1 MNSRRRFLAQ
11 SAAISVAAAASWLTH
26 RQLNRP
32 PPLAIHRIGLPLGH
46 LLRDGAFVDAPLP
59 RAQDCDVLILGS
71 GAAALS
77 ALWYLT
83 RQGRRNV
90 ILAEGLERNGNN
102 AAFVHGELRAPGGAH
117 YLALPSRESVALRAM
132 LADLG
137 ILESGADSDAP
148 RFRETDL
155 VFAPAER
162 LRYQG
167 RWQEALL
174 PQEDDDSRRFFTLIQ
189 RLKCARGSDGR
200 KVFAIPIALS
210 SQDDAWRALDRLTF
224 AEWLA
229 REGYRSPTLLWYLDY
244 CCRDDYGAG
253 AAQVSAFAGLHYFA
267 ARGHDS
273 EAVLTWPDGL
283 AHLSQ
288 LLRERSGLQALAAL
302 PDAATLH
309 FPQPVAINASAV
321 RIRESEAHVEVLL
334 RDNDSGARS
343 LLHARQVICAMPLM
357 VAARVVEN
365 AAAYGLL
372 AGRGDYAPWLVSNFV
387 LHRFPAEGASEALA
401 WDNVIHGSGGL
412 GYVAASNQLIR
423 VAKPARTVFTAY
435 TALNQGDPTAV
446 RAWLLDAPDAELLAF
461 AAQDLVAA
469 YGRRFW
475 RAVEAVDINIRA
487 HAMRIPRP
495 GYLDDAQLAAVR
507 AHRSRL
513 LFAHSDLGGYSV
525 FEEAAYWGVEAGR
538 QVFIHTAERS

>member
-1 MNSRRRFLAQ
+1 M
-11 SAAISVAAAASWLTH
+11 
-26 RQLNRP
+26 
-32 PPLAIHRIGLPLGH
+32 
-46 LLRDGAFVDAPLP
+46 
-59 RAQDCDVLILGS
+59 LILGS

-77 ALWYLT
+77 ALWFLS
-83 RQGRRNV
+83 RQGQHNV
-90 ILAEGLERNGNN
+90 ILAEGPERNGNN
-102 AAFVHGELRAPGGAH
+102 AAFVSGELRAPGGAH
-117 YLALPSRESVALRAM
+117 YLALPSRESVALREM

-137 ILESGADSDAP
+137 ILESGAASEVP

-155 VFAPAER
+155 VFAPMER

-174 PQEDDDSRRFFTLIQ
+174 PQQDDDSRRFFALIQ
-189 RLKCARGSDGR
+189 RLKRAHGRDGR
-200 KVFAIPIALS
+200 KVFAIPIVLS
-210 SQDDAWRALDRLTF
+210 SADSEWRALDRLTF
-224 AEWLA
+224 AEWLT

-253 AAQVSAFAGLHYFA
+253 AAQVSAFAGLHYFT

-273 EAVLTWPDGL
+273 EAVLTWPEGL

-288 LLRERSGLQALAAL
+288 LLRERSGLQPLAAL
-302 PDAATLH
+302 PDDETLH
-309 FPQPVAINASAV
+309 FAQPVAINASAV
-321 RIRESEAHVEVLL
+321 RIRETDSHVEVLL
-334 RDNDSGARS
+334 RNNGSGALS
-343 LLHARQVICAMPLM
+343 LLRARQVICAMPLM

-387 LHRFPAEGASEALA
+387 LHRFPTEGAGEALA
-401 WDNVIHGSGGL
+401 WDNVIYGSGGL
-412 GYVAASNQLIR
+412 GYIAASNQLIR

-435 TALNQGDPTAV
+435 CALNHADPATV
-446 RAWLLDAPDAELLAF
+446 RHWLLDAPDAELLAF
-461 AAQDLVAA
+461 AAQDLTAA

-475 RAVEAVDINIRA
+475 RAVEAVDIGIRA

-507 AHRSRL
+507 THRSRL
-513 LFAHSDLGGYSV
+513 HFAHSDLSGYSV
-525 FEEAAYWGVEAGR
+525 FEEAAFWGVKVAQRVLAQG
-538 QVFIHTAERS
+538 

>member
-1 MNSRRRFLAQ
+1 MRHNRRRFLAQ
-11 SAAISVAAAASWLTH
+11 SATISVAAAASWLTH
-26 RQLNRP
+26 RELNRP
-32 PPLAIHRIGLPLGH
+32 PPLAVRRIGLPFGH
-46 LLRDGAFVDAPLP
+46 LLRDGAFADADAQAP
-59 RAQDCDVLILGS
+59 RAQVCDVLILGS

-77 ALWYLT
+77 ALWFLS
-83 RQGRRNV
+83 RQGQRNV

-102 AAFVHGELRAPGGAH
+102 AAFVSGDLRAPGGAH
-117 YLALPSRESVALRAM
+117 YLALPSRESVALREM

-137 ILESGADSDAP
+137 ILESGVDSDAP

-155 VFAPAER
+155 VFAPMER

-174 PQEDDDSRRFFTLIQ
+174 PQEDDDSRRFFALIR
-189 RLKCARGSDGR
+189 RLKRARGQDGC
-200 KVFAIPIALS
+200 KVFAIPVVLS
-210 SQDDAWRALDRLTF
+210 SEESEWRALDRLSF
-224 AEWLA
+224 ADWLA

-273 EAVLTWPDGL
+273 EAVLTWPEGL

-288 LLRERSGLQALAAL
+288 RLRERSGLQPLAAL
-302 PDAATLH
+302 PDAETLH
-309 FPQPVAINASAV
+309 FAHPVAINASAV
-321 RIRESEAHVEVLL
+321 RIRERDAHVEVLL
-334 RDNDSGARS
+334 RDNGSGALS
-343 LLHARQVICAMPLM
+343 LLRARQVISAMPLM

-387 LHRFPAEGASEALA
+387 LHRFPAEGAGETLA

-412 GYVAASNQLIR
+412 GYVASSNQLIR

-435 TALNQGDPTAV
+435 TALNQGDPAAV

-475 RAVEAVDINIRA
+475 RAVDAVDIGIRA

-513 LFAHSDLGGYSV
+513 HFAHSDLSGYSV
-525 FEEAAYWGVEAGR
+525 FEEAAFWGVEAARRVLAG
-538 QVFIHTAERS
+538 

>member
-32 PPLAIHRIGLPLGH
+32 PPLAIHRMGLPLGH

-83 RQGRRNV
+83 RQGQRNV

-189 RLKCARGSDGR
+189 RLKRARGSDGR

-435 TALNQGDPTAV
+435 TALNQGDPTTV

>member
-1 MNSRRRFLAQ
+1 MRHSRRRFLAQ

-32 PPLAIHRIGLPLGH
+32 PPLTIHRIGLPFGH
-46 LLRDGAFVDAPLP
+46 QLRDGAFAGAQAP
-59 RAQDCDVLILGS
+59 RAQDCEVLILGS

-77 ALWYLT
+77 ALWFLA
-83 RQGRRNV
+83 RLGQRNV

-102 AAFVHGELRAPGGAH
+102 AAFVHGDLCAPGGAH

-137 ILESGADSDAP
+137 ILESGVDSDTP
-148 RFRETDL
+148 RYREADL

-174 PQEDDDSRRFFTLIQ
+174 PQEDDDSRRFFALIQ
-189 RLKCARGSDGR
+189 RLKRARGSDGR
-200 KVFAIPIALS
+200 KVFAIPIVLS
-210 SQDDAWRALDRLTF
+210 SQDSAWRALDRLTF
-224 AEWLA
+224 AQWLA
-229 REGYRSPTLLWYLDY
+229 REGYRSPSLLWYLDY

-288 LLRERSGLQALAAL
+288 LLRERSGLQALDAL
-302 PDAATLH
+302 PDAVTLH
-309 FPQPVAINASAV
+309 FSQPAAINASAV
-321 RIRESEAHVEVLL
+321 RIRELDDRVEVLL
-334 RDNDSGARS
+334 RDNGSGALT
-343 LLHARQVICAMPLM
+343 LLRARQVICAMPLM

-387 LHRFPAEGASEALA
+387 LHRFPAEGAGEALA

-435 TALNQGDPTAV
+435 TALNQGDPAAV
-446 RAWLLDAPDAELLAF
+446 RAWLLNAPDAELLAF

-469 YGRRFW
+469 YGKGFW
-475 RAVEAVDINIRA
+475 RAVDAVVINVRA

-513 LFAHSDLGGYSV
+513 LFAHGDLGGYSV
-525 FEEAAYWGVEAGR
+525 FEEAVFWGVEAARRVLAG
-538 QVFIHTAERS
+538 

>member
-1 MNSRRRFLAQ
+1 MRHSRRRFLAQ

-32 PPLAIHRIGLPLGH
+32 PPLTIHRIGLPFGH
-46 LLRDGAFVDAPLP
+46 QLRDGAFAGAQAP
-59 RAQDCDVLILGS
+59 RAQDCEVLILGS

-77 ALWYLT
+77 ALWFLA
-83 RQGRRNV
+83 RLGQRNV

-102 AAFVHGELRAPGGAH
+102 AAFVHGDLRAPGGAH

-137 ILESGADSDAP
+137 ILESGVDSDTP
-148 RFRETDL
+148 RYREADL

-174 PQEDDDSRRFFTLIQ
+174 PQEDDDSRRFFALIQ
-189 RLKCARGSDGR
+189 RLKRARGSDGR
-200 KVFAIPIALS
+200 KVFAIPIVLS
-210 SQDDAWRALDRLTF
+210 SQDSAWRALDRLTF
-224 AEWLA
+224 AQWLA
-229 REGYRSPTLLWYLDY
+229 REGYRSPSLLWYLDY

-288 LLRERSGLQALAAL
+288 LLRERSGLQALDAL
-302 PDAATLH
+302 PDAVTLH
-309 FPQPVAINASAV
+309 FSQPAAINASAV
-321 RIRESEAHVEVLL
+321 RIRELDDRVEVLL
-334 RDNDSGARS
+334 RDNGSGALT
-343 LLHARQVICAMPLM
+343 LLRARQVICAMPLM

-387 LHRFPAEGASEALA
+387 LHRFPAEGAGEALA

-435 TALNQGDPTAV
+435 TALNQGDPAAV
-446 RAWLLDAPDAELLAF
+446 RAWLLNAPDAELLAF

-469 YGRRFW
+469 YGKGFW
-475 RAVEAVDINIRA
+475 RAVDAVVINVRA

-513 LFAHSDLGGYSV
+513 LFAHGDLGGYSV
-525 FEEAAYWGVEAGR
+525 FEEAVFWGVEAARRVLAG
-538 QVFIHTAERS
+538 

>member
-1 MNSRRRFLAQ
+1 MNHKRRQFLAQ

-26 RQLNRP
+26 HQLNRP
-32 PPLAIHRIGLPLGH
+32 PPLAVRRIGLPLGH
-46 LLRDGAFVDAPLP
+46 LLRDGAFIDAPLP

-77 ALWYLT
+77 ALWFLT
-83 RQGRRNV
+83 RQGRRDV
-90 ILAEGLERNGNN
+90 ILAEGVERNGNN
-102 AAFVHGELRAPGGAH
+102 AAFVSGELRAPGGAH
-117 YLALPSRESVALRAM
+117 YLALPSRESVALREM

-137 ILESGADSDAP
+137 ILESGAESEVP

-155 VFAPAER
+155 VFAPMER

-174 PQEDDDSRRFFTLIQ
+174 PQQDDDSRRFFALIQ
-189 RLKCARGSDGR
+189 RLKRAHGRDGR
-200 KVFAIPIALS
+200 KVFAIPLVLS
-210 SQDDAWRALDRLTF
+210 SEDSEWRALDRLTF
-224 AEWLA
+224 ADWLT

-253 AAQVSAFAGLHYFA
+253 AAQVSAFAGLHYFT

-273 EAVLTWPDGL
+273 EAVLTWPEGL

-288 LLRERSGLQALAAL
+288 LLRERSGLQPLAAL
-302 PDAATLH
+302 PDETTLH
-309 FPQPVAINASAV
+309 FAQPVAINASAV
-321 RIRESEAHVEVLL
+321 RIRETDDHVEVLL
-334 RDNDSGARS
+334 RDNDSGTLT
-343 LLHARQVICAMPLM
+343 LLRARQVICAMPLM

-365 AAAYGLL
+365 AARYGLL

-387 LHRFPAEGASEALA
+387 LHRFPTEGAGEALS
-401 WDNVIHGSGGL
+401 WDNVIYGSGGL
-412 GYVAASNQLIR
+412 GYIAASNQLIR

-435 TALNQGDPTAV
+435 SALNHADPATV
-446 RAWLLDAPDAELLAF
+446 RQWLLAAPDAELLAF
-461 AAQDLVAA
+461 AAQDLTAA

-475 RAVEAVDINIRA
+475 HAVEAVDIGIRA

-513 LFAHSDLGGYSV
+513 HFAHSDLSGYSV
-525 FEEAAYWGVEAGR
+525 FEEAAFWGVEAAQRVLAQG
-538 QVFIHTAERS
+538 

>member
-1 MNSRRRFLAQ
+1 MNHKRRQFLAQ

-26 RQLNRP
+26 HQLNRP
-32 PPLAIHRIGLPLGH
+32 PPLAVRRIGLPLGH
-46 LLRDGAFVDAPLP
+46 LLRDGAFIDAPLP

-77 ALWYLT
+77 ALWFLS
-83 RQGRRNV
+83 RQGQRNV
-90 ILAEGLERNGNN
+90 ILAEGPERNGNN
-102 AAFVHGELRAPGGAH
+102 AAFVSGELRAPGGAH
-117 YLALPSRESVALRAM
+117 YLALPSRESVALREM

-137 ILESGADSDAP
+137 ILESGAESEVP

-155 VFAPAER
+155 VFAPMER

-174 PQEDDDSRRFFTLIQ
+174 PQQDDDSRRFFALIQ
-189 RLKCARGSDGR
+189 RLKHARGRDGR
-200 KVFAIPIALS
+200 KVFAIPLMLS
-210 SQDDAWRALDRLTF
+210 SEDSEWRALDRLTF
-224 AEWLA
+224 ADWLA

-273 EAVLTWPDGL
+273 EAVLTWPEGL

-288 LLRERSGLQALAAL
+288 LLRERSGLQSLAAL
-302 PDAATLH
+302 PDDETLH
-309 FPQPVAINASAV
+309 FAHPVAINASAV
-321 RIRESEAHVEVLL
+321 RIRESAERVEVLL
-334 RDNDSGARS
+334 RDNGSGTLS
-343 LLHARQVICAMPLM
+343 LLRARQVICAMPLM
-357 VAARVVEN
+357 VAAHLVED
-365 AAAYGLL
+365 AARYGLL

-387 LHRFPAEGASEALA
+387 LHRFPAEGAGEALA
-401 WDNVIHGSGGL
+401 WDNVIYGSGGL
-412 GYVAASNQLIR
+412 GYIAASNQLIR

-435 TALNQGDPTAV
+435 SALNHADPATV
-446 RAWLLDAPDAELLAF
+446 RQWLLAAPDAELLAF
-461 AAQDLVAA
+461 AAQDLTAA

-475 RAVEAVDINIRA
+475 HAVEAVDIGIRA

-507 AHRSRL
+507 THRSRL
-513 LFAHSDLGGYSV
+513 HFAHSDLSGYSV
-525 FEEAAYWGVEAGR
+525 FEEAAFWGVEVAQRVLAQG
-538 QVFIHTAERS
+538 